1 MLDSSVVDDLTP
13 WLIFFAAAAAIVAG
27 GTQLAREGDRIAEQ
41 TGIGGLW
48 IGAILLASA
57 TSLPE
62 VVTDVSAAI
71 IEEPDLAVG
80 DLMGSSMANMMVLA
94 VVDLIHRRHRVLQR
108 VSQGHT
114 LVASLAI
121 ALTALAAS
129 FVLADL
135 GWSVARVGVDTII
148 IAVLYLMGTR
158 VVFRQEYLQAL
169 ARIAERTIGRQDAD
183 QDAQAQEQ
191 ARPRMPQPG
200 SLAKFAAG
208 AAVILVAAPF
218 LASSGSD
225 ISDRAGLDASF
236 VGVALLA
243 VTTSLPELVT
253 SIWSVRH
260 GAYDLAVGNLFGS
273 NAFNIFAL
281 VFVDI
286 AYRQGP
292 VLSDVSQAQ
301 AIAALFAVLLM
312 ATAMMGIIYHAERRF
327 WLLEPDAGAIMIAYL
342 AGLLLVYE
350 AGR

>member
-1 MLDSSVVDDLTP
+1 MLDSSVVDDLAP
-13 WLIFFAAAAAIVAG
+13 WLIFFAAAAAVVAG

-48 IGAILLASA
+48 IGAILVAAA

-71 IEEPDLAVG
+71 IDEPDLAVG

-94 VVDLIHRRHRVLQR
+94 VVDLMHRRHRVLQR

-135 GWSVARVGVDTII
+135 GWSVARVGVDTIV
-148 IAVLYLMGTR
+148 IAVLYIMGTR

-169 ARIAERTIGRQDAD
+169 ARIAERTIGREEAD
-183 QDAQAQEQ
+183 VDTDQQSPSG
-191 ARPRMPQPG
+191 PRMPRLG
-200 SLAKFAAG
+200 SMAKFAAG
-208 AAVILVAAPF
+208 AGVILIAAPF

-225 ISDRAGLDASF
+225 ISDQAGLDASF
-236 VGVALLA
+236 VGVAFLA
-243 VTTSLPELVT
+243 ISTSLPELVT
-253 SIWSVRH
+253 AIWSVRL
-260 GAYDLAVGNLFGS
+260 GAYDLAIGNLFGS

-292 VLSDVSQAQ
+292 VLSNVSEVQ
-301 AIAALFAVLLM
+301 AIAALFAVVLM

-327 WLLEPDAGAIMIAYL
+327 WLLEPDAGTIMIGYL